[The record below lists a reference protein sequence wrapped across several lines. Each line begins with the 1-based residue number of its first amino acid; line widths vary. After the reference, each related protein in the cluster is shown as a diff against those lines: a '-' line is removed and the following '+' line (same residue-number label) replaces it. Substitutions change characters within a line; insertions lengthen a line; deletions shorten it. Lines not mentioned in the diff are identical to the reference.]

1 MHIIKTFM
9 DIKRL
14 ENNNVL
20 PAALIKILRQDL
32 DLEIYNMQQ
41 LGYFYDP
48 DNDGYAVIL
57 EPGDNIHEL
66 SNVGLNPNDNGL
78 LGTTP
83 ELMEEINIGAET
95 WYKVGILYNNECLM
109 TFYIMPE
116 LIDDE
121 LMEWLQR
128 QI

>member
-1 MHIIKTFM
+1 
-9 DIKRL
+9 
-14 ENNNVL
+14 
-20 PAALIKILRQDL
+20 
-32 DLEIYNMQQ
+32 
-41 LGYFYDP
+41 
-48 DNDGYAVIL
+48 
-57 EPGDNIHEL
+57 
-66 SNVGLNPNDNGL
+66 
-78 LGTTP
+78 
-83 ELMEEINIGAET
+83 MEEINIGAET